1 MNISV
6 DKNITSGKE
15 AFSTIGTVDV
25 VDGRSL
31 TNRQSKYS
39 DALVVRS
46 VTNVNEEL
54 LKNTPVKFVAT
65 ATIGTDHL
73 DKEYLDSAGIKYFS
87 APGCNSTAVT
97 EYILS
102 ALSQLLPHNNKK
114 FGESSIGIIGV
125 GNIGSKLARAAELLG
140 MQVVLNDPPRE
151 KMEKSDKFSSLEAAL
166 RCDIVSFHTP
176 LTREGEY
183 KTYHLLNEQNINLIK
198 PGAII
203 LNASRG
209 AVTKNSVLLNRISQK
224 NDITLALDVW
234 ENEPNISTELLKL
247 VNIATPHIA
256 GYSLEGKVN
265 GTYACYKNLCDF
277 TGVSQLWQPD
287 LPEIE
292 EYQINVTELST
303 EEALSEIFNKIYNIS
318 SDDKSLRNYSG
329 DIAVYFDNLRKTYPV
344 RRESKGYDVK
354 SDDEVI
360 IKLMNYLA
368 GI

>member
-1 MNISV
+1 MCVLSIV
-6 DKNITSGKE
+6 LLFVFC
-15 AFSTIGTVDV
+15 FSNAQPGCQW
-25 VDGRSL
+25 GRSFPW
-31 TNRQSKYS
+31 R
-39 DALVVRS
+39 
-46 VTNVNEEL
+46 
-54 LKNTPVKFVAT
+54 PFVA
-65 ATIGTDHL
+65 L
-73 DKEYLDSAGIKYFS
+73 L
-87 APGCNSTAVT
+87 AP
-97 EYILS
+97 LS
-102 ALSQLLPHNNKK
+102 ALHNRNTLY
-114 FGESSIGIIGV
+114 FVFLILHRIMFANMI
-125 GNIGSKLARAAELLG
+125 
-140 MQVVLNDPPRE
+140 LN
-151 KMEKSDKFSSLEAAL
+151 
-166 RCDIVSFHTP
+166 
-176 LTREGEY
+176 EY